1 MDNKDK
7 KPRIDENKA
16 IIKISFYQINEHNK
30 YQEKQDPH
38 KLPYNLHPQK
48 EHSPV

>member
-16 IIKISFYQINEHNK
+16 IIKFLFIKLMSIINIKKNK
-30 YQEKQDPH
+30 TP
-38 KLPYNLHPQK
+38 
-48 EHSPV
+48 